1 MLLPAKHSEWD
12 AYLRSVRF
20 GETMH
25 PALND
30 RHEGNFRL
38 SAVAMPRNK
47 GRWEWRGCVSG
58 TG

>member
-30 RHEGNFRL
+30 RHAGGSGM
-38 SAVAMPRNK
+38 SA
-47 GRWEWRGCVSG
+47 